1 MGLAGGPAR
10 AMALSPA
17 VRKEIAKKAS
27 QACWNKPDTSLKG
40 ELNGGNRTLPKRRP
54 NDCKPKP

>member
-1 MGLAGGPAR
+1 
-10 AMALSPA
+10 
-17 VRKEIAKKAS
+17 
-27 QACWNKPDTSLKG
+27 LKG